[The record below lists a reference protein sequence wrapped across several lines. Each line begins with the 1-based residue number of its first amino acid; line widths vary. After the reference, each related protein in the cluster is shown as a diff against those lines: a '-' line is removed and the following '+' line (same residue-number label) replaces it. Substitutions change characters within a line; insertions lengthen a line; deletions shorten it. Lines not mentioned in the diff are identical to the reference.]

1 MARRQQTSNKTKAT
15 KAANKSLVRRHSKRL
30 QKQQRDLP
38 ALLQD
43 LSCVTRD
50 QASGEEDTPSVLTKS
65 GSDISLQDASS
76 KVSISLGI
84 SVGIAIPVTYCNG
97 LLVCLAS

>member
-15 KAANKSLVRRHSKRL
+15 KAASKSIVRRHSKRL

-38 ALLQD
+38 PLLQD
-43 LSCVTRD
+43 LTCVTRD
-50 QASGEEDTPSVLTKS
+50 QASGEEDSPSVLIKS

-76 KVSISLGI
+76 KVGLSIDNCI
-84 SVGIAIPVTYCNG
+84 
-97 LLVCLAS
+97 